1 MVFLSVGKPMRL
13 NETAFDMKGYWIW
26 FSFKIKTKDRWAPK
40 HVWFVSCELVSLWKW
55 IGKNNKL
62 DRAALI
68 CTVLPGPPN
77 KCEISVGRIWEV
89 LEPYNFILLIQTGAE
104 VVVIL
109 TLHGLHC
116 KLPGF
121 VVLAGTAMGLHFSAA
136 WWWEASNT
144 PALSQARLGLEA
156 MLSSVSDS

>member
-1 MVFLSVGKPMRL
+1 MRL
-13 NETAFDMKGYWIW
+13 HLTWRVTGFG
-26 FSFKIKTKDRWAPK
+26 FLLRLRPKTDEHQSMYGLSAVNWHR
-40 HVWFVSCELVSLWKW
+40 CGN
-55 IGKNNKL
+55 GKNNKL